1 MPSPNTGRLYFDLGM
16 KIDNKILANGDV
28 VIICLPVPVDG
39 VVKSIYLCEDIK
51 VGAGTIAVQRA
62 RGTNDLS
69 LLTAATYNLAT
80 PTANIGTAL
89 VLATAPCLKLL
100 AGDMLR
106 ATWTLTTVGSEDG
119 LGCIVEVEPTVW

>member
-16 KIDNKILANGDV
+16 KVDNADIANGDV
-28 VIICLPVPVDG
+28 WKIFVPVPVDC

-51 VGAGTIAVQRA
+51 ASAGTLAVQLA
-62 RGTNDLS
+62 RGAVDTS

-89 VLATAPCLKLL
+89 VLATAPHLNLK
-100 AGDMLR
+100 AGDSLR
-106 ATWTLTTVGSEDG
+106 AVWTFTTIGTGDG
-119 LGCIVEVEPTVW
+119 FGCIVEVEPTVW